1 MIEISGICDPN
12 RVKITWAKLVAS
24 AVSERARER
33 RESLGKEWM
42 RPNTDLTLF
51 KEKKERYI
59 MLDEDKNSR
68 KRMLFTNLWSTNVSA
83 GYGML
88 ASSFDS

>member
-1 MIEISGICDPN
+1 MIEICDSFG
-12 RVKITWAKLVAS
+12 VKMTFVNLVAN

-51 KEKKERYI
+51 KEKKERYM

-88 ASSFDS
+88 ASSSDS

>member
-1 MIEISGICDPN
+1 M
-12 RVKITWAKLVAS
+12 VKIASVNLVAN

-51 KEKKERYI
+51 KEGEK
-59 MLDEDKNSR
+59 MD
-68 KRMLFTNLWSTNVSA
+68 T
-83 GYGML
+83 
-88 ASSFDS
+88 